1 MIFIANLEIVIEDS
15 HSEALRGFLKRY
27 ENSVIFSYEAEQ
39 RFFKELKDFVAQEY
53 NDKNIVACHFGEEG
67 SLRVIRY
74 ESDDD
79 EPEETTLAILHH
91 YEVNTVY
98 GVPEYLS
105 SYVEGVSV
113 KFV

>member
-1 MIFIANLEIVIEDS
+1 MIFIANLKIVIEDS

-39 RFFKELKDFVAQEY
+39 RFFKEFHAFVSTEY
-53 NDKNIVACHFGEEG
+53 NDPHIVACYFGEEG

-74 ESDDD
+74 ESDGD

-105 SYVEGVSV
+105 SYVKGVSV